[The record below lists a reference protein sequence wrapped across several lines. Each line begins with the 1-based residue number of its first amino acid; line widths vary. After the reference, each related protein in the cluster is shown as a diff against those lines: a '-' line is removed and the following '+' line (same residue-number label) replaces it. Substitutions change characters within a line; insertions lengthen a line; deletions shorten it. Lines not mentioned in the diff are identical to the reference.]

1 MDYTNNILNSMLI
14 YIKQMAESLSYLG
27 LINSAMD
34 VGPAEFLYY
43 IVCLDDVLD
52 PIACPVQES

>member
-1 MDYTNNILNSMLI
+1 MLI

-34 VGPAEFLYY
+34 VGPAEFLEY
-43 IVCLDDVLD
+43 IVCFDDVLD